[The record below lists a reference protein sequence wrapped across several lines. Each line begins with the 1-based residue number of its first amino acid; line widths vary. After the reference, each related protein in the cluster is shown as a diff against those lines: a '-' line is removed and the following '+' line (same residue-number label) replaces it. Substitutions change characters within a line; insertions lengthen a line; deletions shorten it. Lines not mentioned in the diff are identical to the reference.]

1 MKVLL
6 ADDHELILYGM
17 SNILSRYSEVSEIFS
32 AVNLY
37 EVNDILEKN
46 KIDFLFQDVR
56 FGSTDA
62 RAFVK
67 SLLEK
72 HEDLKII
79 IITSILD
86 FDMITTFLNQ
96 GVHGYILKIDCANEL
111 TEAIETV
118 RNNKQYLSP
127 KIQQYLKDSNKIYQQ
142 PIQLN
147 DREVAVL
154 KLILNEKTSKE
165 IAQELYLSQ
174 KTIEKI
180 RSDLYTK
187 FEVSNLAGL
196 VKKAILQGYR

>member
-56 FGSTDA
+56 FGSKDA